1 MGCIEK
7 IGGLQLRMK
16 EQSRNVRLKNFK
28 KNIEEIN
35 TIGDGKQISPKEA
48 EKIFESLEASFEKT
62 KKRAEEAAKN
72 RVNLNEGKLYYDS
85 ETEKKMFGSF
95 VEYLNSDF
103 FRKLNEHLTGL

>member
-62 KKRAEEAAKN
+62 KKRAEAAAKN
-72 RVNLNEGKLYYDS
+72 RVDLKNVVDYDHKA
-85 ETEKKMFGSF
+85 EEKSF
-95 VEYLNSDF
+95 MAFMRYLKGESFQIFNDF
-103 FRKLNEHLTGL
+103 LKGC